1 MVVCNKSV
9 RLCLQLVVT
18 THYTQSFQCVGRPGM
33 IVPCRAQGLTRILD
47 ICAED
52 WTGSSRMWVCNGEC
66 RVAVE
71 ALQEVSTLSTQCTQC

>member
-1 MVVCNKSV
+1 MQQCVQ
-9 RLCLQLVVT
+9 LCLRLVVT
-18 THYTQSFQCVGRPGM
+18 TRYTQSFQRVGRPGM
-33 IVPCRAQGLTRILD
+33 IAPCRAQGLTRILD

-71 ALQEVSTLSTQCTQC
+71 APQEVSTLSTQCMQC